1 MKTNQTNDLAM
12 EMPSASPLAAELE
25 KATMKFTPS
34 DHVAETT
41 QAQLRRQFRTGL
53 NDILGAAKLL
63 ELQATE
69 TERENIQQ
77 ILTTG
82 RELLALIDEKP
93 PVSGSDVLT
102 GQSLPSESTS
112 AQCHVLYVE
121 DHDANFRLVGRILQR
136 LPEVNLIRAD
146 RGEIAAPLARQYH
159 PRLILLDLNLPDIP
173 GTEVFQRMR
182 AQPET
187 QSTPIVVIS
196 ADATPSQIERLLAM
210 GARNYLTKP
219 FNLQRFLAVVEE
231 ILEEEAKLS

>member
-1 MKTNQTNDLAM
+1 
-12 EMPSASPLAAELE
+12 
-25 KATMKFTPS
+25 
-34 DHVAETT
+34 
-41 QAQLRRQFRTGL
+41 
-53 NDILGAAKLL
+53 
-63 ELQATE
+63 
-69 TERENIQQ
+69 
-77 ILTTG
+77 
-82 RELLALIDEKP
+82 
-93 PVSGSDVLT
+93 
-102 GQSLPSESTS
+102 
-112 AQCHVLYVE
+112 VE

>member
-34 DHVAETT
+34 DQLAETT
-41 QAQLRRQFRTGL
+41 QTQLRRQFRTGL
-53 NDILGAAKLL
+53 NDILGSAKLL

-82 RELLALIDEKP
+82 RELLALIDEKL
-93 PVSGSDVLT
+93 PVPESDIST
-102 GQSLPSESTS
+102 GQSVPSG
-112 AQCHVLYVE
+112 AKCHVLYVE